1 MSGSPARYA
10 PSTLFRSDRPTDKQ
24 FDKCRSDFMTRY
36 RSAFF
41 AMSAVSLSV
50 AFAAGCTDLKPVQ
63 SQLDDLK
70 AQLNQIPPKVANAD
84 SQASAAAGSAR
95 SADSSAK
102 QAQSTADKAKAQA
115 QSNQQS
121 IEAINEKID
130 RMFKKKL
137 SK

>member
-1 MSGSPARYA
+1 MTCPKSA
-10 PSTLFRSDRPTDKQ
+10 PPPSNNL
-24 FDKCRSDFMTRY
+24 
-36 RSAFF
+36 
-41 AMSAVSLSV
+41 AVL
-50 AFAAGCTDLKPVQ
+50 T
-63 SQLDDLK
+63 
-70 AQLNQIPPKVANAD
+70 
-84 SQASAAAGSAR
+84 AR